1 MSLPQVAVWGIV
13 LVACW
18 GCSNEMP
25 IGELTKEGK
34 PVKVFAEI
42 ATPVCSTKAA
52 AADNAYDRSSFLA
65 ADKIRVTKTYNGAKT
80 VVDYTYSGTA
90 WTAASTPLT
99 LQAGATYQAVFP
111 ADNNTAIQPDQ
122 STKENYIKSNR
133 LETAVVESPLTEE
146 LNFTIGNNA
155 PFSHLYAKLTLAFS
169 GTNTLSGAASLEVSA
184 MGLRSGGSADEHIV
198 LFRPSATEYTWCGIV
213 YPGQKTVKVL
223 LAIGD
228 VSYPVELSCAL
239 LAGRNYKYTLTL
251 RNDIVVP
258 VANEITDWKDETA
271 YTGEFK

>member
-1 MSLPQVAVWGIV
+1 MSLPKMALWGIA

-25 IGELTKEGK
+25 IGELAKEGT
-34 PVKVFAEI
+34 PVKVSAEI
-42 ATPVCSTKAA
+42 ATPVSSTKAA

-65 ADKIRVTKTYNGAKT
+65 SDKIRVTKTYNGTKT

-155 PFSHLYAKLTLAFS
+155 PFSHLYAKLTLVFS
-169 GTNTLSGAASLEVSA
+169 GTNVLSAAASLAVSA
-184 MGLRSGGSADEHIV
+184 TGLRTGAAADELIV
-198 LFRPSATEYTWCGIV
+198 LYRPSATEYTWCGIV
-213 YPGQKTVKVL
+213 YPGQKTVKVVL
-223 LAIGD
+223 TLGE

-239 LAGRNYKYTLTL
+239 LAGRNYKYTLSL
-251 RNDIVVP
+251 RNDIIVP